1 MDNTIKII
9 NETDVENSKYIKLFR
24 INYLKDGEVF
34 EWDCARIH
42 DSVSVLLYDEEKEL
56 FLLVKQLR
64 VPFLYRQL
72 KEGISLNTQE
82 LGHTYELCSGLMD
95 KGLSEEETI
104 KEEIFEE
111 VGYRVVDVE
120 KIATF
125 YGGLGTSAS
134 KQTFFYAKIADY
146 MKVGKG
152 GGIDNEDIELF
163 YLPLKDAKEFIYD
176 ESFVKPASLAYCFMW
191 WFDKFGR

>member
-1 MDNTIKII
+1 MDTSIKII
-9 NETDVENSKYIKLFR
+9 NQTKIDSSKYINLFR
-24 INYLKDGEVF
+24 INYSKSGEILS
-34 EWDCARIH
+34 WDCAKIH
-42 DSVSVLLYDEEKEL
+42 DSVSALLYDEDKKL

-72 KEGISLNTQE
+72 KEGISLNTKK
-82 LGHTYELCSGLMD
+82 LGYNYELCSGLMD

-111 VGYRVVDVE
+111 VGYRVGKVK
-120 KIATF
+120 KIGTF

-134 KQTFFYAKIADY
+134 KQTFFYATISDY
-146 MKVGKG
+146 MKTGKG
-152 GGIDNEDIELF
+152 GGIDDEDIELF
-163 YLPLKDAKEFIYD
+163 YLPLSKVKGFIDD

-191 WFDKFGR
+191 WFDRFKG